1 MAKSVPLSGE
11 SPILV
16 TMRMILDVDMTS
28 RRSPEIADLLR
39 GLADGIERGSIA
51 LTEPGQTPVW
61 IGPGGSVGTL
71 TVT

>member
-1 MAKSVPLSGE
+1 
-11 SPILV
+11 
-16 TMRMILDVDMTS
+16 MILDVDMTS